1 MSVLSRYEGK
11 RIKLITDDGTEFTGT
26 AEVYPS
32 GYGLHVFN
40 RAEESILIENTH
52 IFHSSI
58 RKIEELS
65 REIKA
70 GDISFSIV
78 IVDMNDLKRI
88 NDKYG
93 HKMGDFYINGCCHLI
108 CEHFKH
114 SPVYRIGG
122 DEFVIIL
129 KGVDYENRVKLVES
143 LKNSYAQTY
152 ANPDVKPWE
161 RYSAAV
167 GMADLASDDKTID
180 LVFKR
185 ADKAMYEDKHRFKME
200 HGSYR

>member
-65 REIKA
+65 RDTTPVIPA
-70 GDISFSIV
+70 RQFDNLIGDLLDGSYW
-78 IVDMNDLKRI
+78 IVDVLP
-88 NDKYG
+88 
-93 HKMGDFYINGCCHLI
+93 
-108 CEHFKH
+108 EQV
-114 SPVYRIGG
+114 P
-122 DEFVIIL
+122 
-129 KGVDYENRVKLVES
+129 
-143 LKNSYAQTY
+143 
-152 ANPDVKPWE
+152 
-161 RYSAAV
+161 
-167 GMADLASDDKTID
+167 AD
-180 LVFKR
+180 
-185 ADKAMYEDKHRFKME
+185 AD
-200 HGSYR
+200 GQIV